1 MNLSVQMF
9 LLISFTESHLSRALR
24 QSEIQQMF
32 NNTACFSTLPSQ
44 EGVMEGNVIVHE
56 RPNLR
61 HVSIAFPLGRLPS
74 AAVLVGVHHLYTHH

>member
-1 MNLSVQMF
+1 MF
-9 LLISFTESHLSRALR
+9 LLTSFTESRLSRALK

-32 NNTACFSTLPSQ
+32 NSTTCFSTLPSQ

-56 RPNLR
+56 RPNLH
-61 HVSIAFPLGRLPS
+61 HVSITFSLGKFPG